1 MHLKYSNN
9 LSDFLEGDK
18 ILESKFKFFGYK
30 SRVTLISII
39 YVFCFI
45 RSLVVSNIYLKSIF
59 ASIIIISWI
68 LFLKAY
74 NYEYFRDREEYYLS
88 TPDIFKEINLY
99 INETNIVVEISHV
112 SLSVEISDISK
123 VIESKKKIIVLSDK
137 YKAFVIAIIPKYVFK
152 ENEKE
157 LFIKNIAENKVIY
170 SNI

>member
-39 YVFCFI
+39 YAFCFI
-45 RSLVVSNIYLKSIF
+45 RSLVVYNIYLKLIF

-74 NYEYFRDREEYYLS
+74 KYEYFRDREEYYLS

-99 INETNIVVEISHV
+99 INETNIVVEISHA

-123 VIESKKKIIVLSDK
+123 VIESKSRIIVLSDK
-137 YKAFVIAIIPKYVFK
+137 YKAFVIAIIPKYIFK

-157 LFIKNIAENKVIY
+157 LFIKKIGANKVIY
-170 SNI
+170 RNI